1 MPTLGQYNVVVE
13 VRKTWIIYIKRP
25 ERIML
30 LLLFGKVSQILLSM
44 LCAAVRSTLYNSRSN
59 YRLLEVHCIIVEVI
73 IDC

>member
-1 MPTLGQYNVVVE
+1 
-13 VRKTWIIYIKRP
+13 
-25 ERIML
+25 ML